1 MPQFRISIIVKGND
15 EVKDGKVNN
24 ELGSVII
31 TVPPETWENERV
43 SVVADMYKVAS
54 EYMDK
59 LVACEITPMQ

>member
-1 MPQFRISIIVKGND
+1 MPQFRISIIVKKNSENVED
-15 EVKDGKVNN
+15 T

-31 TVPPETWENERV
+31 TVPPETWKDQQVE
-43 SVVADMYKVAS
+43 VVADMYKVAS